1 MGLDELRARLAN
13 LLANQGPSADR
24 RAYLSGLNA
33 ALVDFKVAAKESRE
47 SLAAAER
54 ELTLE
59 TQQLSNAE
67 RRGRLAQEIG
77 DSETARI
84 AGEYAARHRERAG
97 ILERKI
103 AVIRDEIAYVERE
116 YQALATQYQAAR
128 QGLGMS
134 GGSLAP
140 EPVVSDRE
148 FEMLKAKADRE
159 ATEAAVQA
167 QLQHLK
173 KKLNKE

>member
-13 LLANQGPSADR
+13 LLANQGPAVDR

-33 ALVDFKVAAKESRE
+33 ALVDFKVAAAESRE
-47 SLAAAER
+47 SLTSAER
-54 ELTLE
+54 ELALE
-59 TQQLSNAE
+59 TQQLSDAE
-67 RRGRLAQEIG
+67 RRGRLAQEIR
-77 DSETARI
+77 DAETARI
-84 AGEYAARHRERAG
+84 AGEFAARHRERAG

-116 YQALATQYQAAR
+116 YQSLAAQYQSAR

-134 GGSLAP
+134 GAP
-140 EPVVSDRE
+140 PAAESVFSDRD
-148 FEMLKAKADRE
+148 FDVLKAKADRE

>member
-13 LLANQGPSADR
+13 LLANQGSAVDR

-33 ALVDFKVAAKESRE
+33 ALVDFKVAAAESRE
-47 SLAAAER
+47 SLAGAER
-54 ELTLE
+54 ELALE
-59 TQQLSNAE
+59 TQQLSDAE
-67 RRGRLAQEIG
+67 RRGRLAQDIR
-77 DSETARI
+77 DAETARI
-84 AGEYAARHRERAG
+84 AGEFAARHRERAG

-116 YQALATQYQAAR
+116 YQSLAAQYQSAR
-128 QGLGMS
+128 QGVGMS
-134 GGSLAP
+134 GAAP
-140 EPVVSDRE
+140 AAEPVFSDRD
-148 FEMLKAKADRE
+148 FDLLKAKADRE

>member
-24 RAYLSGLNA
+24 RAYMSGLNA
-33 ALVDFKVAAKESRE
+33 ALVDFKVAAKESAQ

-54 ELTLE
+54 EMATE
-59 TQQLSNAE
+59 TQQLADAE

-77 DSETARI
+77 DAETARI
-84 AGEYAARHRERAG
+84 AGEFAARHRERAG

-103 AVIRDEIAYVERE
+103 AVIKDEIAYVERE
-116 YQALATQYQAAR
+116 YRDLAAQYQSAR

-134 GGSLAP
+134 ATPPASDPL
-140 EPVVSDRE
+140 SDRE
-148 FEMLKAKADRE
+148 FDALKAKADRE

>member
-13 LLANQGPSADR
+13 LLANQGPSSDR
-24 RAYLSGLNA
+24 RAYVSGLNA
-33 ALVDFKVAAKESRE
+33 ALVDFKVAAAESRE
-47 SLAAAER
+47 SLALAER
-54 ELTLE
+54 ELVSE
-59 TQQLSNAE
+59 TQQLSDAE

-84 AGEYAARHRERAG
+84 AGEFAARHRERAG

-103 AVIRDEIAYVERE
+103 AVIRDEVAYLDRE
-116 YQALATQYQAAR
+116 YQALAAQYQAAR
-128 QGLGMS
+128 QGIGLS
-134 GGSLAP
+134 GGAPAP
-140 EPVVSDRE
+140 EPTFSDHE
-148 FEMLKAKADRE
+148 FDLLKAKADRE

>member
-24 RAYLSGLNA
+24 RAYMSGLNA
-33 ALVDFKVAAKESRE
+33 ALVDFRVAAKQSAE
-47 SLAAAER
+47 SLASAER
-54 ELTLE
+54 ELAAE
-59 TQQLSNAE
+59 TGQLGDAE

-84 AGEYAARHRERAG
+84 AGEFAVRHRERTG

-103 AVIRDEIAYVERE
+103 AVIKDEIAYVERE
-116 YQALATQYQAAR
+116 YRDLAAKYQSAR

-134 GGSLAP
+134 GGSPAP
-140 EPVVSDRE
+140 DPALSDRE
-148 FEMLKAKADRE
+148 FDLLKAKTDRE

>member
-24 RAYLSGLNA
+24 RSYLSGLNA
-33 ALVDFKVAAKESRE
+33 ALVDFKVAAKESRD

-54 ELTLE
+54 ELASE
-59 TQQLSNAE
+59 TQQLSDAE
-67 RRGRLAQEIG
+67 RRGRLAEEIR
-77 DSETARI
+77 DAETARI
-84 AGEYAARHRERAG
+84 AGEFVVRHRERAG

-103 AVIRDEIAYVERE
+103 AVIRDEITYVERE
-116 YQALATQYQAAR
+116 YQVLAAQYQSAR
-128 QGLGMS
+128 QGLGTS
-134 GGSLAP
+134 GSAAP
-140 EPVVSDRE
+140 EPLFSDRD
-148 FEMLKAKADRE
+148 FDVLKAKADRE
-159 ATEAAVQA
+159 AAEAAVQA

>member
-13 LLANQGPSADR
+13 LLANQGPSSDR

-33 ALVDFKVAAKESRE
+33 ALVDFKVAASESRK
-47 SLAAAER
+47 SLVGAER
-54 ELTLE
+54 ELASE
-59 TQQLSNAE
+59 TQQLSDAE
-67 RRGRLAQEIG
+67 RRGRLAGEIG
-77 DSETARI
+77 DVETARI
-84 AGEYAARHRERAG
+84 AGEFAARHRERGG

-103 AVIRDEIAYVERE
+103 AVIREEIAYVERE
-116 YQALATQYQAAR
+116 YQALAAQYQSAR
-128 QGLGMS
+128 QGLGTS
-134 GGSLAP
+134 GSSPAP
-140 EPVVSDRE
+140 EPALSDRE
-148 FEMLKAKADRE
+148 FDLLKARADRE

>member
-13 LLANQGPSADR
+13 LLANQGPSSDR

-54 ELTLE
+54 ELASE
-59 TQQLSNAE
+59 TQQLSDAE
-67 RRGRLAQEIG
+67 RRGRLAEEIR
-77 DSETARI
+77 DAETARI
-84 AGEYAARHRERAG
+84 AGEFVVRHRARAG

-103 AVIRDEIAYVERE
+103 AVIRDEITYVERE
-116 YQALATQYQAAR
+116 YQVLAAQYQSAR
-128 QGLGMS
+128 QGLGTS
-134 GGSLAP
+134 GGSAAP
-140 EPVVSDRE
+140 EPLFSDRD
-148 FEMLKAKADRE
+148 FDLLKAKADRE
-159 ATEAAVQA
+159 AAEAAVQA